1 VTKALEETTF
11 VFRLADAPA
20 LTLDEAYALLSED
33 AAGVLFPDGVPGDD
47 DEIVVAAANAG
58 HTGAMVALV
67 PSQADIERLA
77 VEGGEAPEDLHL
89 TLAFL
94 GEAALIDQEM
104 RQKII
109 QAGMSYFSAPITSE
123 ASGIYVLNPHTDER
137 ETAIV
142 AGVRGEDLVGPRENV
157 MSALRGMMSVP
168 DNFQPWLP
176 HVTLEYN
183 DDVTRA
189 NDYVSRLG
197 PVTFDTLRFAFGDEV
212 TDIPLRAP
220 GSDVGGGEALTAA
233 VNRVYAQVWTDEVD
247 LLLASMTLTDLEST
261 DTVAEPETLAHW
273 SGVLTLEG
281 IESGDGRLF
290 RLGSLD
296 WAQLPQPLMYQP
308 ANVGGHNGS
317 VLVGQIQNIFR
328 DGNKVYG
335 SGIIDLD
342 AKFNG
347 ELIGREV
354 FRLMSENFLNGVSV
368 DVDKV
373 KDADVEYKFGNVPGE
388 PVGPYD
394 KPVMTVFNRGRIR
407 GATLVAFPAFVEA
420 SIHLSGDVLTA
431 SAVGRVLTM
440 EDCGCDGQPLVAAA
454 HTITIPDVPPAW
466 WFTAPSPDEIK
477 GAFTITDEGR
487 VFGCLAPAG
496 VTHRS
501 VKRKVPRNVDYSR
514 YMGAETLVAGADGSI
529 GRVKTGPVTFNC
541 GHADTDPKVY
551 GTLENRKN
559 HYDNSCSVF
568 ADIAIGED
576 KEGNVW
582 VAGAIKPFVQGAQIQ
597 QAMSCRLSGDWQPHP
612 DRPGVTEF
620 IAALLVP
627 VPGFASARK
636 EASVTL
642 QEGALVASTIP
653 VEFKFNPGQKRDG
666 DGRWTD
672 GGAPDSD
679 DAQGSGAK
687 RLLAN
692 PDNASPQQVIK
703 TVKDMD
709 RSDWDKLSADEK
721 STLRNI
727 VQDNT
732 AGEKLFDEDDD
743 ELTDAGYVRDKIKRW
758 QQASAAL
765 LTATAHK
772 QDTVITHHYAMRK
785 LEIADDLKKAG

>member
-1 VTKALEETTF
+1 MSYDAGPQKSALSDLYDIGWILDDDTGYS
-11 VFRLADAPA
+11 V
-20 LTLDEAYALLSED
+20 DEAYAFLTAD
-33 AAGVLFPDGVPGDD
+33 ASGAFARKGVLTAGANP
-47 DEIVVAAANAG
+47 AA

-67 PSQADIERLA
+67 PSREDLARLA
-77 VEGGEAPEDLHL
+77 LENGEPLEDLHL
-89 TLAFL
+89 TLAYL
-94 GEAALIDQEM
+94 GEADAIDEDT
-104 RQKII
+104 RSRII
-109 QAGMSYFSAPITSE
+109 DAGGAHFTEAVNTEAFS
-123 ASGIYVLNPHTDER
+123 VNVFNPHDPEM
-137 ETAIV
+137 ETAV
-142 AGVRGEDLVGPRENV
+142 VLGVKGEQMADAHSSLMSAVRGVFD
-157 MSALRGMMSVP
+157 GMP
-168 DNFQPWLP
+168 DNHKPWIP
-176 HVTLEYN
+176 HVTLKYT
-183 DDVTRA
+183 DDVLAERQEEF
-189 NDYVSRLG
+189 YKRLG
-197 PVTFDTLRFAFGDEV
+197 PIKFDTLRFAFAGENI
-212 TDIPLRAP
+212 DIPLYDQDDEDPLAAATKPWRRKDDL
-220 GSDVGGGEALTAA
+220 DV
-233 VNRVYAQVWTDEVD
+233 
-247 LLLASMTLTDLEST
+247 LLASMTITDLEDT
-261 DTVAEPETLAHW
+261 DVVAEPATLASW
-273 SGVLTLEG
+273 EGVLTLEG

-308 ANVGGHNGS
+308 ASVGGHSGS
-317 VLVGQIQNIFR
+317 VMVGQIQNVWR

-335 SGIIDLD
+335 SGIIDLE

-347 ELIGREV
+347 EMIGREV
-354 FRLMSENFLNGVSV
+354 HRLMSEKFLSGVSV

-373 KDADVEYKFGNVPGE
+373 KDADVQLVYDKVPGE
-388 PVGPYD
+388 PVSPYD

-420 SIHLSGDVLTA
+420 RLYLSGETLTA
-431 SAVGRVLTM
+431 SSVGRVLTM
-440 EDCGCDGQPLVAAA
+440 EQREDCGCDGQPLVAAA

-466 WFTAPSPDEIK
+466 WFTAPSPEEIK

-501 VKRKVPRNVDYSR
+501 VNRKVPRNVDYSR

-541 GHADTDPKVY
+541 GHADTDPQVY

-642 QEGALVASTIP
+642 QDGALVASAVP
-653 VEFKFNPGQKRDG
+653 VEFQD
-666 DGRWTD
+666 TSLLV
-672 GGAPDSD
+672 A
-679 DAQGSGAK
+679 AVAK
-687 RLLAN
+687 
-692 PDNASPQQVIK
+692 
-703 TVKDMD
+703 KDMVAMD
-709 RSDWDKLSADEK
+709 YFAAIKIELAED
-721 STLRNI
+721 LRE
-727 VQDNT
+727 
-732 AGEKLFDEDDD
+732 AGN
-743 ELTDAGYVRDKIKRW
+743 
-758 QQASAAL
+758 
-765 LTATAHK
+765 
-772 QDTVITHHYAMRK
+772 
-785 LEIADDLKKAG
+785 

>member
-1 VTKALEETTF
+1 MTKALEETTF

-20 LTLDEAYALLSED
+20 LTEDEAYALLSED
-33 AAGVLFPDGVPGDD
+33 AAGVLFPDGVPGDEE
-47 DEIVVAAANAG
+47 DEVLTSAANAG

-67 PSQADIERLA
+67 PSRDDIERLA
-77 VEGGEAPEDLHL
+77 VEGGEDPEDLHL

-94 GEAALIDQEM
+94 GEAALIESDM

-109 QAGMSYFSAPITSE
+109 RAGMSYFSAPITAE

-142 AGVRGEDLVGPRENV
+142 AGVRGEDLVGPRGNV
-157 MSALRGMMSVP
+157 MSAVQGMMSVP
-168 DNFQPWLP
+168 DNFEPWLP

-189 NDYVSRLG
+189 SDYVGRLG

-220 GSDVGGGEALTAA
+220 GSDVGGGQALTAA
-233 VNRVYAQVWTDEVD
+233 VNRVYSQEVD
-247 LLLASMTLTDLEST
+247 LLLASL
-261 DTVAEPETLAHW
+261 TVADVVDMNPEPETLAHW
-273 SGVLTLEG
+273 QGILTLEG
-281 IESGDGRLF
+281 TESGDGRLF

-308 ANVGGHNGS
+308 ANIGGHNGS
-317 VLVGQIQNIFR
+317 VLVGQIQNVWR
-328 DGNKVYG
+328 DGNKIFG

-347 ELIGREV
+347 EMIGREV

-373 KDADVEYKFGNVPGE
+373 KDADVEYKFGNLPGE
-388 PVGPYD
+388 PIGPYD
-394 KPVMTVFNRGRIR
+394 KPTMTVFNRGRIR

-420 SIHLSGDVLTA
+420 RIHLSGDVLTA

-440 EDCGCDGQPLVAAA
+440 EQQEDCGCDGQPLVAAA

-466 WFTAPSPDEIK
+466 WFSAPSPDEIK

-514 YMGAETLVAGADGSI
+514 YMGAETLVAGSDGSI
-529 GRVKTGPVTFNC
+529 ARVKTGPVTFNC
-541 GHADTDPKVY
+541 GHADTDPQVY
-551 GTLENRKN
+551 GTLDNRKK

-582 VAGAIKPFVQGAQIQ
+582 VAGAIKSYATGEQIQ
-597 QAMSCRLSGDWQPHP
+597 QAMSCRLSGDWQPHQ

-636 EASVTL
+636 EASVTFDDDM
-642 QEGALVASTIP
+642 LVASAIP
-653 VEFKFNPGQKRDG
+653 VEFQD
-666 DGRWTD
+666 T
-672 GGAPDSD
+672 S
-679 DAQGSGAK
+679 
-687 RLLAN
+687 LLVA
-692 PDNASPQQVIK
+692 AVGK
-703 TVKDMD
+703 KDMVAIKHFAAIKIELAKD
-709 RSDWDKLSADEK
+709 
-721 STLRNI
+721 LRE
-727 VQDNT
+727 
-732 AGEKLFDEDDD
+732 AGN
-743 ELTDAGYVRDKIKRW
+743 
-758 QQASAAL
+758 
-765 LTATAHK
+765 
-772 QDTVITHHYAMRK
+772 
-785 LEIADDLKKAG
+785 